1 MKRTIGDDTI
11 GPTELRR
18 RLIDPERNR
27 QQQSLVAEADI
38 GNITLARDIDHEKHV
53 STRRDFPRS
62 HADSSREPRDTK
74 PDLLQRSGEQRVL
87 LEAVAATTS
96 MNQFGREA
104 FEIEPDWFT
113 HQHVEIF
120 EGDMRRMSEVERL

>member
-1 MKRTIGDDTI
+1 MKWTIGDDAI
-11 GPTELRR
+11 GPTKLSH

-38 GNITLARDIDHEKHV
+38 AKITLARDVDREEHV
-53 STRRDFPRS
+53 SAWRDFLRS
-62 HADSSREPRDTK
+62 HPHSSREPRDTK
-74 PDLLQRSGEQRVL
+74 ADLLQRSSEQRVL
-87 LEAVAATTS
+87 LEAIATSTS
-96 MNQFGREA
+96 LNQFGREA

-120 EGDMRRMSEVERL
+120 EGDMRRMREVERL